1 MNITAPLSGVL
12 VVIEV
17 EPSVVVGYSEES
29 VTIILPVLD
38 RDTQGALTV
47 HIASVLVLQ
56 LAGMDILI

>member
-1 MNITAPLSGVL
+1 M
-12 VVIEV
+12 IEV

-29 VTIILPVLD
+29 VTIILPVLY